1 MPDEEKANPKRFV
14 VLELDGSVQA
24 YAIYRQF
31 PSFEA
36 GVSNG
41 RLEVVEA
48 IGMTPQAAAEIWR
61 FLLDVDWYA
70 TLEASLLPV
79 DHPLFLLLANPRRL
93 RYRMGDG
100 LWVRGTAAGTDET
113 ADLVLDVD
121 ALGSAYLGAVPFA
134 QLRDALRVEER
145 TDGAVERADAI
156 FGWRPLPWCPEI
168 F

>member
-1 MPDEEKANPKRFV
+1 VGERGNHLREVRH
-14 VLELDGSVQA
+14 
-24 YAIYRQF
+24 RQF

-48 IGMTPQAAAEIWR
+48 IGTTPQATAETWR

-79 DHPLFLLLANPRRL
+79 DHPLFLLLSNPRRL

-100 LWVRGTAAGTDET
+100 LWARLVDVGAALSGRAYAGDGSFVFEVR
-113 ADLVLDVD
+113 
-121 ALGSAYLGAVPFA
+121 
-134 QLRDALRVEER
+134 
-145 TDGAVERADAI
+145 DGAVERADTI
-156 FGWRPLPWCPEI
+156 FGWCPLPWCPEI